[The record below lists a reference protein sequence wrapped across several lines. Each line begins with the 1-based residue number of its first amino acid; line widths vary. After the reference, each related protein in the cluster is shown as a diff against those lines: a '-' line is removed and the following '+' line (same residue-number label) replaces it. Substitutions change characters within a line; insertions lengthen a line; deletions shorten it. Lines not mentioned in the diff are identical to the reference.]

1 MIIPT
6 LVSRVHSIAWQMISA
21 YEVSYIDIDEKH
33 EDEKKKWFV
42 SQIRLT
48 EQLISIVFS
57 NKGIDDTRM
66 FGKKVFV
73 INKKK
78 VYPTRTRC

>member
-21 YEVSYIDIDEKH
+21 YEVFYIDEKDK
-33 EDEKKKWFV
+33 DEKKKWLV
-42 SQIRLT
+42 SQVRLT

-57 NKGIDDTRM
+57 NKGIDDTRT

-78 VYPTRTRC
+78 AYPTRTLC